1 MCDVM
6 AKALARLGV
15 LITDDVVI
23 NEVRDLLFG
32 LGKEAC
38 RTFAEFENA
47 VQSETSKK
55 PMQSGEIHLLMR
67 YVINYVKLI
76 MDYSNTLNF
85 LLEICEDDDQ
95 LEPLRN
101 DDSDS
106 LKLTPIARQLLVLIT
121 SLHSNFKDKLKL

>member
-1 MCDVM
+1 M
-6 AKALARLGV
+6 

-55 PMQSGEIHLLMR
+55 PMQSGEIHLLMQ

-85 LLEICEDDDQ
+85 LLEICEGDDQ

-106 LKLTPIARQLLVLIT
+106 LKLTPIAR
-121 SLHSNFKDKLKL
+121 